1 MKGSHLTVFAA
12 NQSHR
17 KNHMSVADWI
27 VDEAKKAGIQGATV
41 IEAAEAI
48 DARGKY
54 HAARF
59 FELVDQPVAVMIA
72 ADDAHIDALLGSLK
86 RGGIQLFYTRCP
98 VEYEMLGAEGA
109 K

>member
-12 NQSHR
+12 NRSHR
-17 KNHMSVADWI
+17 KNHISVVDWI

-41 IEAAEAI
+41 IEATEAI

-86 RGGIQLFYTRCP
+86 HGGIQLFYTRCP

-109 K
+109 Q

>member
-12 NQSHR
+12 NQSRR
-17 KNHMSVADWI
+17 KNHMPVADWI
-27 VDEAKKAGIQGATV
+27 VDEVKKAGILGVTV

-59 FELVDQPVAVMIA
+59 FELIDQPVAVTVA
-72 ADDAHIDALLGSLK
+72 ADDAHIDALLESLK
-86 RGGIQLFYTRCP
+86 RGGVPLFYTRCP
-98 VEYEMLGAEGA
+98 VEYEMLGSEGA
-109 K
+109 Q